1 MKEFLQE
8 SVFFGVFVSLCTYQ
22 IGVFLKSKVN
32 FPLFNPLLIS
42 IAATIIFLVGF
53 DVDYATYESG
63 AKYLSYFLM
72 PSTVCLAIPL
82 YQQFEKLKKNWLAI
96 ISGILSGC
104 ITSVVCILLFSY
116 FVGYNHKEYV
126 TLLPKSITT
135 AIGMGVSEELNGYV
149 TITVATIVITGIL
162 GNVMADLVYKIFH
175 ITEPIAKGVAL
186 GTSAH
191 AMGTARAIEMGEVE
205 GAMSG
210 LSIAVSG
217 VITVILAPIFANIL

>member
-1 MKEFLQE
+1 MKEFIQE
-8 SVFFGVFVSLCTYQ
+8 SVFFGVFISLCTYQ
-22 IGVFLKSKVN
+22 IGVALKKRVN

-42 IAATIIFLVGF
+42 IVATIIFLVSF
-53 DVDYATYESG
+53 DIDYATYEHG

-82 YQQFEKLKKNWLAI
+82 YQQFEKLKKNWIAI

-104 ITSVVCILLFSY
+104 IVSAVCILVCSHL
-116 FVGYNHKEYV
+116 VGYGHKEYV

-149 TITVATIVITGIL
+149 TITVATIVITGIF
-162 GNVMADLVYKIFH
+162 GNVIADLVYKIFQ

-217 VITVILAPIFANIL
+217 VITVVLAPVFANFL